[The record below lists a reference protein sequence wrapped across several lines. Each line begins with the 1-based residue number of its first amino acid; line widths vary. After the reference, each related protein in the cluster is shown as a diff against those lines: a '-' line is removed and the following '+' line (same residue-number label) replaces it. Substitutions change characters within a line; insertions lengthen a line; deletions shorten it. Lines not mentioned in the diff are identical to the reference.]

1 MRVKRGNTSRQR
13 HKKILKRTKGFY
25 GGLSKLIRPAKQAI
39 VHALRNATLHRRLRK
54 RDFRNLWVIRL
65 NAGLRAE
72 GMSYSAFWGEKT
84 KKGILLNR
92 KILSEMAIH
101 DQEVFKKVVEVVK
114 G

>member
-25 GGLSKLIRPAKQAI
+25 GGLSKLIRPAKQVI

-54 RDFRNLWVIRL
+54 RDFRNLWVVRL
-65 NAGLRAE
+65 NAALHQE
-72 GMSYSAFWGEKT
+72 GMSYSVFWGTKT
-84 KKGILLNR
+84 KKEILLNR
-92 KILSEMAIH
+92 KILAELAIH
-101 DQEVFKKVVEVVK
+101 EPETFKKVVEVVK